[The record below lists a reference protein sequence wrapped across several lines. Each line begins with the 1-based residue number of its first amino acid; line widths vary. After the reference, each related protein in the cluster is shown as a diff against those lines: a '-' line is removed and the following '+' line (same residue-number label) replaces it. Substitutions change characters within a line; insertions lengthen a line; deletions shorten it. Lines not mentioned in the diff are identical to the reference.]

1 MNNENET
8 EELKEMAREE
18 MERRFSEAD
27 EKYMGMLE
35 GYVAG
40 GFCETLAQLAI
51 YLGKERAERALGKF
65 PEEMRA
71 DIERRIDALGNKACR
86 TDSEIVLEAEH
97 VFEKA
102 GVCGKA
108 MADSVINGA
117 GQKVLATL
125 YHENDAL
132 FARNPVLA
140 TSVKKHLFL
149 FEDIVHL
156 CDRDTQRMLREIDMK
171 TLAKA
176 LRGNN
181 TKAVRKKVFRN
192 MTKRAAKRQKMEM
205 EFMGPI
211 PVREVDAAQNEILE
225 VIRQLE
231 KKGDIVIPRFEG
243 EVVV

>member
-1 MNNENET
+1 MNNENES

-27 EKYMGMLE
+27 EKYMGMIE
-35 GYVAG
+35 EYVAG
-40 GFCETLAQLAI
+40 GFCETLARLAI
-51 YLGKERAERALGKF
+51 YLGKERAERALGKL

-71 DIERRIDALGNKACR
+71 EIERQIDALGDKTCR
-86 TDSEIVLEAEH
+86 TAQEIVFEAEH

-125 YHENDAL
+125 YHESDAL

-140 TSVKKHLFL
+140 ASIERYTFL
-149 FEDIVHL
+149 FEDIVRL
-156 CDRDTQRMLREIDMK
+156 SDRCTQKMLREIDM
-171 TLAKA
+171 TPLAKA
-176 LRGNN
+176 LRGKNA
-181 TKAVRKKVFRN
+181 KAVQKKVRRN
-192 MTKRAAKRQKMEM
+192 MSKRAAENLKMEM

-211 PVREVDAAQNEILE
+211 PVREVEAAQNEILE
-225 VIRQLE
+225 VIRRLE
-231 KKGDIVIPRFEG
+231 KNDDIVIPRFEG
-243 EVVV
+243 EEVV